1 MVPQNSKKFLYLE
14 CMTSYELTVVNFLQK
29 FRVCGKQTLMTPF
42 TLVLLTHQVSMFMSR
57 QLKCRD
63 FST

>member
-29 FRVCGKQTLMTPF
+29 FSLWKTDTDDSFHTSFTNTSSIHVYVQTA
-42 TLVLLTHQVSMFMSR
+42 
-57 QLKCRD
+57 
-63 FST
+63 